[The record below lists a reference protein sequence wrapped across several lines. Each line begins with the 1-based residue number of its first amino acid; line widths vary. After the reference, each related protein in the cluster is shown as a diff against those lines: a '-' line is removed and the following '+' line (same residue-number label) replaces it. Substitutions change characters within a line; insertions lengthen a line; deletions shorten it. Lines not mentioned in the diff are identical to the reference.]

1 MKQRIVRYFAQLLVC
16 TLFLGTSS
24 IANASSTR
32 ASDYFAYTD
41 VWTTCQ
47 GNGRFIIE
55 FDINTT
61 HIMQQV
67 GAKSIVVWEQQDD
80 GSYDSVKTF
89 TSGLIDT
96 NVADA
101 YRMVSY
107 DGVSGVKYYVT
118 VALYAKDSQG
128 SETLYRSTPVF
139 TA

>member
-1 MKQRIVRYFAQLLVC
+1 MKQRIVRYFALLLVC

-67 GAKSIVVWEQQDD
+67 GAKSIVVW
-80 GSYDSVKTF
+80 
-89 TSGLIDT
+89 
-96 NVADA
+96 
-101 YRMVSY
+101 
-107 DGVSGVKYYVT
+107 GVKYYVT